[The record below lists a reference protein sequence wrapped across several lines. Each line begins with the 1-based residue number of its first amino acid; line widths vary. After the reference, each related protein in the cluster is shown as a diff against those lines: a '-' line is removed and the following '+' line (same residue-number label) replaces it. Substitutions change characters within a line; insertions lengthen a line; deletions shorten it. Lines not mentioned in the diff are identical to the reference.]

1 MGVDLPLFIQTHF
14 LALFIKPSCG
24 ATLWSLV
31 TSGGEVRFGI
41 AGRAFFVW
49 VTWYFDTLALLTL
62 LKWADLPPIWGYLE
76 PNGFSGEFW
85 LKMWKFLENSL
96 GHDCHDP
103 GFCRFVWSWT
113 AGLGLGQG
121 LESCFGM
128 FWWTPKNLY
137 WKWFALLADSVASQ
151 TPLFQAAIV
160 KQAAKILRIHLG
172 ERPGNGCRSQAMHR
186 CETKDTIHLEH
197 WQK

>member
-49 VTWYFDTLALLTL
+49 VTWHFDTLALLTL
-62 LKWADLPPIWGYLE
+62 LKWADLPPIWGYLGIFRTQRVLWG
-76 PNGFSGEFW
+76 NFGWRCGS
-85 LKMWKFLENSL
+85 FLRIPWAMIAMIQDSADL
-96 GHDCHDP
+96 
-103 GFCRFVWSWT
+103 F
-113 AGLGLGQG
+113 G
-121 LESCFGM
+121 LEQPDLDLDKGWKVVLVCFGEHQRISIENGLHYLQIV
-128 FWWTPKNLY
+128 WLPK
-137 WKWFALLADSVASQ
+137 
-151 TPLFQAAIV
+151 
-160 KQAAKILRIHLG
+160 HLCFKPPSWR